1 MQQTLYKNSS
11 YLVFTSFY
19 LLQTSALNRNLQ
31 RALDFL
37 KAFLKKIQ
45 IHQKILKT
53 LDLKIFSEEKP
64 LRTLVLIKASK
75 RKIHLLFITQI
86 FVAKIYVFPQIRR
99 KCDWYENH
107 EKFNK
112 FFLNF
117 KKARASQIIILTPV
131 KNDLSCDL

>member
-31 RALDFL
+31 RALVFL

-75 RKIHLLFITQI
+75 RKIQI
-86 FVAKIYVFPQIRR
+86 SQKTLKTTLIVYYTNICGQNLCFSP
-99 KCDWYENH
+99 
-107 EKFNK
+107 NK
-112 FFLNF
+112 
-117 KKARASQIIILTPV
+117 KKM
-131 KNDLSCDL
+131 